1 MSIKLEI
8 ISPEAVILSKQVE
21 MAVLPA
27 SEGDIAAMEGHV
39 PMIFLLRGGI
49 ISLYE
54 GDKVTD
60 SFFVEGGFAEM
71 QETQCTVLANNIR
84 KLSELS
90 AEEGY
95 KRLTELE
102 QSFKEAANGNDVEKQ
117 RDLVDEIQ
125 CAQLIIDVVDASKHK
140 V

>member
-1 MSIKLEI
+1 MSIRLEI

-27 SEGDIAAMEGHV
+27 SEGDIAAMEGHA